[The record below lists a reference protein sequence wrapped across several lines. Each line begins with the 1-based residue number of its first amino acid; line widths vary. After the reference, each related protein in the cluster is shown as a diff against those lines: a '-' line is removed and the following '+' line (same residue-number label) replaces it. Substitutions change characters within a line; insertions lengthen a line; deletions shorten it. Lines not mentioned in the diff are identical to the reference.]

1 MKVKN
6 LSSFKLDDVLLCF
19 YCMGYTVLSLLPAV
33 KYSVSYVIAGSF
45 CLVPVVLSFLK
56 FPKLRTDI
64 FIIAVL
70 GIVCGLLTWLLDNGG
85 IKETVNTAINFLRFF
100 MPCLLLYSISKAST
114 VSKWIVWIFAAI
126 IMIYISYKT
135 VSAIDTDDMI
145 ARLLANGGVDEELTE
160 YRMDNIGGFGFCYAV
175 GLTFPLWV
183 STLIDTKTR
192 WVKIFA
198 AVLIIITFIF
208 VLKVQYMILLIMC
221 IFTVMLAI
229 MYRPGNAGKKLL
241 GFIVLLAIIFLLP
254 LVLRA
259 ITHLNIGTHISG
271 KINNVASF
279 LDGSVAAENTTSRVV
294 KYKAAFSEF
303 IRSPIFGAVG
313 SKAAIKAHSTWL
325 VLGCKM
331 GLIGISSFAYM
342 LFSGYKWTSFTLKNF
357 GVSRIPFVVTF
368 VTLIVL
374 ALVNP
379 VDYSYEIS
387 FVVFLFVPLTM
398 LLFGEKKEGK
408 EDAEL
413 GA

>member
-6 LSSFKLDDVLLCF
+6 LSSFKLDNVLLCLF
-19 YCMGYTVLSLLPAV
+19 CMGYTVLSLLPAV
-33 KYSVSYVIAGSF
+33 KYSVSYVISGTY
-45 CLVPVVLSFLK
+45 CLVPVALVFLK
-56 FPKLRTDI
+56 FPEWRTDI
-64 FIIAVL
+64 FVIGATGLFCGIIVY
-70 GIVCGLLTWLLDNGG
+70 LLENGG
-85 IKETVNTAINFLRFF
+85 LSEVVNIPINFLRFF
-100 MPCLLLYSISKAST
+100 MPCLLFFSLSKAST
-114 VSKWIVWIFAAI
+114 VSKWIVWVFAVL
-126 IMIYISYKT
+126 IMSFVAFQT
-135 VSAIDTDDMI
+135 FSAINTNDMV
-145 ARLLANGGVDEELTE
+145 ARLLANGGTDEELTK

-183 STLIDTKTR
+183 STVIDTKTR

-198 AVLIIITFIF
+198 AVLIIVTFLF

-221 IFTVMLAI
+221 VFTVMLAI

-254 LVLRA
+254 LLLRA

-303 IRSPIFGAVG
+303 IRSPIFGTVG

-325 VLGCKM
+325 VLGCKT
-331 GLIGISSFAYM
+331 GLIGILSFAYM
-342 LFSGYKWTSFTLKNF
+342 LFSGYKCTSFTLKNF

-408 EDAEL
+408 KNAEL